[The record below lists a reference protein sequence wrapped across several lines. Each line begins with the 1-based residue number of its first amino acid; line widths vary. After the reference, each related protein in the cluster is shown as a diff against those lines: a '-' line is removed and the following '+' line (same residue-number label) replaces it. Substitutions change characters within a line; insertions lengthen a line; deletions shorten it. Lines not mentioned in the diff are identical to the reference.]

1 MPFGLRYLALP
12 PRAPLLF
19 PSFPHSHYAP
29 YCLPPLF
36 PNPLSHLPF
45 PQITSTPQFPPLEAV
60 ATSVLP
66 FAVLLFRLPLLHSP
80 SFVIFPLSLCLRPF
94 PLLSLPCSLILFLLT
109 LTHQRHFL
117 PLPPLLPLPLVL
129 SVRQSLTYIS
139 PFPSDLFLPRKLNW
153 TTISSSS
160 PGSSYSLSRN
170 SPCTLSTFSTY
181 HSLFYYRPSPLLSRF
196 PFSDFCYS
204 ISISLSPSQFS
215 TPWPIPARLFFT
227 PLPLPYSLLFL
238 MP

>member
-19 PSFPHSHYAP
+19 PLFPRSHYAS
-29 YCLPPLF
+29 YCLIPLF

-80 SFVIFPLSLCLRPF
+80 PFVIFPLSLCLRPF
-94 PLLSLPCSLILFLLT
+94 HLLSLPCSLILFLLT
-109 LTHQRHFL
+109 LTHHRHFL
-117 PLPPLLPLPLVL
+117 PLHPLLPLPLVL

-153 TTISSSS
+153 TTIFLVLFSRFVVFPVQKQSVYPLYLLNLPQLILLPPLSS
-160 PGSSYSLSRN
+160 PL
-170 SPCTLSTFSTY
+170 TFS
-181 HSLFYYRPSPLLSRF
+181 
-196 PFSDFCYS
+196 
-204 ISISLSPSQFS
+204 I
-215 TPWPIPARLFFT
+215 
-227 PLPLPYSLLFL
+227 
-238 MP
+238 